1 MTMMSSSGMTP
12 VNPVRW
18 YRSFYWRIGFSFLV
32 FVIAVLL
39 AQSAMLTYMIR
50 RPPFTGRSPNNIAAI
65 VAADLGST
73 LAQDRSVDLDGYLH
87 REYGRVQPTY
97 VVMKDGRVASNRSAP
112 LSPELQRSVQGVL
125 AGTDFR
131 RRGSEPRLAGPPSV
145 MAPIQVSGELAGM
158 VVLPPPAPPSLIGR
172 EIGRILSIPGTVLLV
187 VLTAISALVIFAP
200 ARRRLKALEEV
211 TQRIGAGDLG
221 ARAPERGGDEIA
233 HVAAAVNHMAAELAA
248 RDQAL
253 RTADRL
259 RRQMLA
265 DVSHELKTPLTA
277 MRGYVETL
285 HMSDVDLDPATRQR
299 YFATLARET
308 VRLDRIVKDLLD
320 LARLENGVIAFE
332 ARLFAIARVFA
343 HVAER
348 HEQEARSRRI
358 SITTHVAEEAD
369 QVWADPDR
377 LEQVIENL
385 VANALRHT
393 PDGGSIE
400 LRAATDGGVVVLSVV
415 DSGAGI
421 SADHVPFVF
430 DRFYKVD
437 AARSNGSGGSGLGLS
452 IAKAIVER
460 HGGMI
465 GVASAPGRTV
475 FTVTIPGAADA
486 DCHSAS
492 TNL

>member
-1 MTMMSSSGMTP
+1 MSSTAMAP

-32 FVIAVLL
+32 FVIAVLI
-39 AQSAMLTYMIR
+39 AQSAMFTYMMR

-65 VAADLGST
+65 IAADLGST
-73 LAQDRSVDLDGYLH
+73 LAQDRSLDLDEYLH
-87 REYGRVQPTY
+87 REYGRLPPAY
-97 VVMKDGRVASNRSAP
+97 VVMKDGRVASNGSQP
-112 LSPELQRSVQGVL
+112 LAAELRRSVAGVL
-125 AGTDFR
+125 VGTDFR
-131 RRGSEPRLAGPPSV
+131 RTGSEPRLGGPPSV
-145 MAPIQVSGELAGM
+145 MAPIAVSGELVGM
-158 VVLPPPAPPSLIGR
+158 VVLPPPVSPGPIGR
-172 EIGRILSIPGTVLLV
+172 EIGRILSIPGTAVLV
-187 VLTAISALVIFAP
+187 ALTAISALVIFAP
-200 ARRRLKALEEV
+200 ARRRLKALEDV
-211 TQRIGAGDLG
+211 TRRLG
-221 ARAPERGGDEIA
+221 SGELSARAPERGGDEIA
-233 HVAAAVNHMAAELAA
+233 HVAAAVNRMAAELAV

-253 RTADRL
+253 RTSDRL

-285 HMSDVDLDPATRQR
+285 HMSDVDLDIETRQR

-320 LARLENGVIAFE
+320 LARLENGVVAFE
-332 ARLFAIARVFA
+332 PRLFAIGRVFA

-348 HEQEARSRRI
+348 HEHEARSRGI
-358 SITTHVAEEAD
+358 SIRSRVADAAD

-400 LRAATDGGVVVLSVV
+400 LEAAVDAGAIVLSVV
-415 DSGAGI
+415 DSGEGI
-421 SADHVPFVF
+421 PADHTPYIF
-430 DRFYKVD
+430 DRFYKAD

-460 HGGMI
+460 HGGTI
-465 GVASAPGRTV
+465 GVSSAPGRTV
-475 FTVTIPGAADA
+475 FTVTIPAADA
-486 DCHSAS
+486 GGTA
-492 TNL
+492 LPVR